1 VRDRLTK
8 KEYERLVSALAIVLG
23 WEALVVLEDVRGLDP
38 RTEEDVLRWTVRSLI
53 EAATRDAD
61 ERRSRRAPT

>member
-1 VRDRLTK
+1 LTK